1 MINKQQT
8 GVILNHTAASNIVS
22 GQVVVIGDRIGVAI
36 TDIANGAEGALLTEG
51 VAELPKDASVLA
63 QGAQLYWTGTALT
76 TDADDGG
83 DPVVPYVKAGF
94 AAAPALTGAATALV
108 KLNA

>member
-8 GVILNHTAASNIVS
+8 GVILNHIAASDITS
-22 GQVVVIGDRIGVAI
+22 GAVVAIGDRIGVAI

-51 VAELPKDASVLA
+51 VAELPKDASVVA
-63 QGAQLYWTGTALT
+63 QGAQLYWSGTAIT
-76 TDADDGG
+76 TNADDGEAT
-83 DPVVPYVKAGF
+83 PTAYVKAGF
-94 AAAPALTGAATALV
+94 AAAPAATGAATALV